1 MATQRKSSTRRRAS
15 SGKSSR
21 GRTSAARVKRR
32 AGAKRAVAARKRAV
46 KKVAKKKAVKKVAKR
61 KAAPKKVVRTKAA
74 KKPAR
79 KSVKRVAKKPVRKA
93 AKKTAT
99 KTVKRDVKR
108 VAVKGTGA
116 PKKSDVKKAL
126 KAQAAPAPVAPA
138 KPAKAAR
145 AVTKP
150 AQPQKHAR
158 PAKPEPIVRPLG
170 VLPPESRARTRR
182 GGIDG
187 PRVAFPDRP
196 GPMTPKT
203 NDTHGAERLSD
214 QDLKAF
220 EERLLAERQKI
231 LRDMGHLETTV
242 LKVNQ
247 RDSAGDLSGYSF
259 HMADA
264 GTDAMEREKAF
275 LFASAEGRLLFEIND
290 ALRRI
295 YNGEY
300 GTCETCGQPIA
311 RARLEA
317 IPHARQCVSCKSKEE
332 RAGRGA
338 Q

>member
-1 MATQRKSSTRRRAS
+1 
-15 SGKSSR
+15 
-21 GRTSAARVKRR
+21 VKRR
-32 AGAKRAVAARKRAV
+32 AGAKRAGAAGKSAAK
-46 KKVAKKKAVKKVAKR
+46 KKVMKKKAANKIVRKKVTKKPAGKSVGKLAKKPLQKAVKKAPAR
-61 KAAPKKVVRTKAA
+61 KTAAPKQSDAKQSPKAM
-74 KKPAR
+74 
-79 KSVKRVAKKPVRKA
+79 
-93 AKKTAT
+93 
-99 KTVKRDVKR
+99 
-108 VAVKGTGA
+108 AV
-116 PKKSDVKKAL
+116 
-126 KAQAAPAPVAPA
+126 
-138 KPAKAAR
+138 PAKAAY
-145 AVTKP
+145 AGKPVAKP
-150 AQPQKHAR
+150 AQAAR
-158 PAKPEPIVRPLG
+158 RVKTDRKADRAATVKQAKPEPVVRPLG
-170 VLPPESRARTRR
+170 VLPPESRARLRR
-182 GGIDG
+182 TAADG

-196 GPMTPKT
+196 HPQSQNIKASQ
-203 NDTHGAERLSD
+203 GAERLSD
-214 QDLKAF
+214 QDLKIF

-290 ALRRI
+290 ALRRL

-300 GTCETCGQPIA
+300 GSCETCGQPIA

-317 IPHARQCVSCKSKEE
+317 IPHARQCVTCKSKEE